1 MAVSNVELR
10 VDARNAVNE
19 LQRTNQASKRLNE
32 TLGTT
37 SKRAGT
43 ATANIQRFGI
53 SFRSVVGPMV
63 ALTGALTLANRSL
76 KTFGKRQADLKV
88 LSTQLER
95 IGANGSGQ
103 LDELREAADR
113 LGDATLFSQDDF
125 IESFNILSSFRAIA
139 VESFTEVSSVAADI
153 AQVMGSDV
161 KSATVQL
168 AKALEDPKRGL
179 TALSRSGITF
189 NEAQTE
195 TIKKLVDS
203 GKLLDAQALILETI
217 KEQYEGAGDAAG
229 KGFAGALDLL
239 SENAEDAAEAL
250 GKALEPAATDAANA
264 LAGVLEQ
271 ISKIPAPAGQAAFQI
286 GLITAGVIALNKA
299 IIAFKAT
306 KLAELLVTQIALYK
320 TFGAQIYITAAAQGV
335 LNTALGVGKAL
346 MVGLPLL
353 AVAGGIVGIADAL
366 NQAIN
371 GQRNFNDLLKN
382 GTVEMLENALATKKS
397 SVALQERMM
406 LQGRGEGRAADTSRL
421 NRLKQE
427 VAELEARLVEK
438 RAEKP
443 EDTFEPPTP
452 TLILGPNSNTD
463 ADKEAKRLARIAAA
477 SADRVRSLEEQTL
490 SAAAL
495 TDEERKQFERQIEIA
510 NLLENKNG
518 LTEDQLRA
526 ELEATLALYDQQDA
540 TEAIVKANEQR
551 KKDAEDLAAAEKKR
565 AEDLKKAQEEDPY
578 YQMQQNFE
586 KLIELENQVAA
597 GATAIG
603 NAFSNSFK
611 SVITGSKTAQ
621 EALADMMSAVAEHFM
636 EMAAKIIAQQIAM
649 IIYQSI
655 LNALGGPRL
664 GGADTAGPGGFK
676 IPAASAPKTSGM
688 KFFGAEGGYA
698 SGATNAVIG
707 EAGPEYLIPESKM
720 RESMARYSRGVR
732 GSAVI
737 PGNGEGGTTGQGD
750 ATAVATPIDVRYTV
764 ERINNVDYVTAD
776 QFQAG
781 MRQAANQGAKQG
793 EQQTLKRLQMSSGTR
808 KRLGM

>member
-1 MAVSNVELR
+1 MAESNVKLR
-10 VDARNAVNE
+10 VDARDAVNA
-19 LQRTNQASKRLNE
+19 LQQTNRASQQLNQ

-88 LSTQLER
+88 LSAQLDR
-95 IGANGSGQ
+95 IGAGGSRQ

-125 IESFNILSSFRAIA
+125 IQSFNILSSFRAIA
-139 VESFTEVSSVAADI
+139 VESFTEVSEVAADI

-217 KEQYEGAGDAAG
+217 KGQYEGAGEAAG

-239 SENAEDAAEAL
+239 SENAADAAEAL
-250 GKALEPAATDAANA
+250 GKGLEPAATDAANA
-264 LAGVLEQ
+264 LAAVFEQ
-271 ISKIPAPAGQAAFQI
+271 ISKIPAPAGQAALKI
-286 GLITAGVIALNKA
+286 GLITGGVIALNKA
-299 IIAFKAT
+299 IVAFKAT
-306 KLAELLVTQIALYK
+306 RLAEFLATQIALYK
-320 TFGAQIYITAAAQGV
+320 AFGAQIYITAAAQGA
-335 LNTALGVGKAL
+335 LNTALGIGKGL

-353 AVAGGIVGIADAL
+353 AVAGGIIGIADAL

-371 GQRNFNDLLKN
+371 GQRNFNNLLKD
-382 GTVEMLENALATKKS
+382 GTIEMLENELATKKS
-397 SVALQERMM
+397 SLALQERMM

-421 NRLKQE
+421 ARLQQQ
-427 VAELEARLVEK
+427 VADLEARLLEK

-443 EDTFEPPTP
+443 DTPTP
-452 TLILGPNSNTD
+452 TPTPQPQPDEDEL
-463 ADKEAKRLARIAAA
+463 KRLARIAAA
-477 SADRVRSLEEQTL
+477 SADRVRSLEEQAL
-490 SAAAL
+490 LASAL

-526 ELEATLALYDQQDA
+526 ELEATLALYEQQDA
-540 TEAIVKANEQR
+540 TEAIVEANERR
-551 KKDAEDLAAAEKKR
+551 KKSAEEAADAEKKR
-565 AEDLKKAQEEDPY
+565 LADLKKAQEKDPY
-578 YQMQQNFE
+578 FQMQQRFE
-586 KLIELENQVAA
+586 ELIKLENQVAA

-603 NAFSNSFK
+603 NAFANSFK
-611 SVITGSKTAQ
+611 GVITGSKTAQ
-621 EALADMMSAVAEHFM
+621 EALADMMASVAEHFLD
-636 EMAAKIIAQQIAM
+636 MAAQIIAQQIAM
-649 IIYQSI
+649 IIYGTIMKALGVDMGGSGAQASNLDSQS
-655 LNALGGPRL
+655 LFNTDLGLPALGDLPSDFKFAQGGYVSGPTNALVG
-664 GGADTAGPGGFK
+664 
-676 IPAASAPKTSGM
+676 
-688 KFFGAEGGYA
+688 EGG
-698 SGATNAVIG
+698 
-707 EAGPEYLIPESKM
+707 EPEYIIPESKM
-720 RESMARYSRGVR
+720 RESMARYSRGAR
-732 GSAVI
+732 GGSVI
-737 PGNGEGGTTGQGD
+737 PESGEGGTTGEGSD
-750 ATAVATPIDVRYTV
+750 AGVSTLDVRFNV
-764 ERINNVDYVTAD
+764 ERINNVDYVTAEE
-776 QFQAG
+776 FQIG
-781 MRQAANQGAKQG
+781 MQKAATQGAQRG
-793 EQQTLKRLQMSSGTR
+793 QQLALGRLQQSPATR
-808 KRLGM
+808 RRLGL